1 MCVELARSHLVLL
14 ALLVGSDYTVGLTGV
29 GPVTALEILST
40 FPLSRPDSRDAHEL
54 LVSLT
59 RFREWCCTRPD
70 THSALA
76 KKLRNVDVHEG
87 KHGPQVTVLSCCMLL
102 ALLYLTRI
110 TGVQAEP
117 ASVATLSVIRYSMRL
132 S

>member
-1 MCVELARSHLVLL
+1 MYVELARSHLVLL

-40 FPLSRPDSRDAHEL
+40 FPVSRPDSRDAHEL

-87 KHGPQVTVLSCCMLL
+87 KHGLPSYSLVVLYVVSITFPL
-102 ALLYLTRI
+102 AHVLTRI
-110 TGVQAEP
+110 TGV
-117 ASVATLSVIRYSMRL
+117 
-132 S
+132 

>member
-40 FPLSRPDSRDAHEL
+40 FPVSRPDSRDAHEL

-59 RFREWCCTRPD
+59 RFREWCCNRPD

-87 KHGPQVTVLSCCMLL
+87 KHGLQVTVLSCCMLL
-102 ALLYLTRI
+102 ALLYPWLM
-110 TGVQAEP
+110 
-117 ASVATLSVIRYSMRL
+117 S
-132 S
+132 